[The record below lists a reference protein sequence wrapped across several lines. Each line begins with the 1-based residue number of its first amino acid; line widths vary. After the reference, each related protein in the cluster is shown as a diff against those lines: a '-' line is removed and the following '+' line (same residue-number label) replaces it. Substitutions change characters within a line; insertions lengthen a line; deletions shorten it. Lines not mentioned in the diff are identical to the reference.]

1 MSRVAIVDEQ
11 TFEGVRRASG
21 PVLLDFYAD
30 WCGPCRALAPA
41 LERFAESHSD
51 VDVRKI
57 NVDENPRIAQEFG
70 IRGIPTLVVLRNGRE
85 TGRTIGGVGEA
96 EIERLVTGA

>member
-1 MSRVAIVDEQ
+1 MSQVTTIDDQ
-11 TFEGVRRASG
+11 SFEEVRTAPG

-41 LERFAESHSD
+41 LERFADSHPD

-70 IRGIPTLVVLRNGRE
+70 VRGIPTLVVLENGRE
-85 TGRTIGGVGEA
+85 TGRRIGGAGEA
-96 EIERLVTGA
+96 EIEKLVEHA